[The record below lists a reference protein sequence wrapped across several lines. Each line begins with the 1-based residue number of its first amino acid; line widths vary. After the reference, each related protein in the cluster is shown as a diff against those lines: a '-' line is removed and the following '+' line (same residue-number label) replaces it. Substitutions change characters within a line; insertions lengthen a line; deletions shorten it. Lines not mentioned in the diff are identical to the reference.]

1 MAFPP
6 DFLLSDWFLDDW
18 MPNMILPGKCGKK
31 ISRLIV
37 SWSCE
42 GGVVGFSQ
50 RRKVVCF
57 MGVTL
62 YLGPD
67 NIWFGN
73 SAGFARKRDGDT
85 FVGYV
90 VVWTSVDLRGH
101 CWRSR
106 SWNAAVRLAC
116 SMITGLGQAALSAL
130 QACLHYKPMMNR
142 NLACH
147 YTPLIKEAFS
157 SGRAANEPL
166 HCNYCRRG
174 QVTHIFLFCMLSQ
187 HIIDPTEK
195 FPHSETAH
203 KMFYRQRFTDWVH
216 FSSSWK
222 YIYNAWIQSNYNIF
236 IIFKIS

>member
-1 MAFPP
+1 MKEF
-6 DFLLSDWFLDDW
+6 
-18 MPNMILPGKCGKK
+18 
-31 ISRLIV
+31 
-37 SWSCE
+37 
-42 GGVVGFSQ
+42 VGFSQ

-73 SAGFARKRDGDT
+73 AAGFARKCDGDT

-90 VVWTSVDLRGH
+90 VVWTSVDFRRH

-106 SWNAAVRLAC
+106 SWNAAVRLAY
-116 SMITGLGQAALSAL
+116 SMITGFGQAALSAL

-166 HCNYCRRG
+166 HCNYCRR
-174 QVTHIFLFCMLSQ
+174 VKSPTYFYFACWVSTLLTRLKSFHIQKLLTRC
-187 HIIDPTEK
+187 
-195 FPHSETAH
+195 
-203 KMFYRQRFTDWVH
+203 FTDSILQTELISVPPEN
-216 FSSSWK
+216 
-222 YIYNAWIQSNYNIF
+222 IYTTH
-236 IIFKIS
+236 